1 MIQMNSQ
8 EANNVLNDLRTNEQ
22 GLLVEFIKKDGSIR
36 KMHAT
41 LNSTLIPQDKQPKGS
56 EEAGSEA
63 ARSAVRVFDT
73 EVGEW
78 RSFIWENVTV
88 VNGELV

>member
-1 MIQMNSQ
+1 MTSDKNADDNYQNM
-8 EANNVLNDLRTNEQ
+8 
-22 GLLVEFIKKDGSIR
+22 LVEFIKKDGSVR

-41 LNSTLIPQDKQPKGS
+41 LNSALIPQDKQPKGS

>member
-1 MIQMNSQ
+1 MNSQ

-22 GLLVEFIKKDGSIR
+22 GLLVEFIKKDGSVR

-41 LNSTLIPQDKQPKGS
+41 LNSALIPQDKQPKGS
-56 EEAGSEA
+56 EEAGSQTA
-63 ARSAVRVFDT
+63 GPALRVFDT